1 MEERQRH
8 REVLAINRAI
18 AGARGHE
25 EVLRLV
31 VERSVAITGAIAGLL
46 LLEGADGRARVVR
59 SAGLDQARAAAVA
72 IPLSEHLDEE
82 LCAQLGL
89 EAGEGFVGVPVIGEA
104 GLKGVLAVYFHPPQ
118 EARRES
124 DEEVLS
130 ALADQAAIALERA
143 DRLQALETSERRFRA
158 LADEAPV
165 GIFQADPM
173 GHSVYLNHLGREM
186 SGQPPT
192 GALSTNWHHSIHPED
207 RERVVLE
214 WRVAAAQGRS
224 SSSEYRLLGPD
235 GRPVLVRAYARALR
249 DVQDQ
254 VTGYIGVIVDVRET
268 RALRTH
274 VALAA
279 RLATIG
285 SLVTESLPEVEG
297 SAAGLHT
304 LQVRALAAAQAA
316 RKRLHGEGPLDRA
329 AVTRALDETVQ
340 LLARAQEVTDRIAG
354 LIKGLSTSASAELG
368 EARIR
373 LRLHDVVS
381 QAIHWLPASV
391 MEAAAIKIEDKG
403 APEIKASAFQIE
415 QVVVNLVSNATR
427 AARAFERSKVVI
439 RLGPGA
445 PGMARLEVVDRGSG
459 IDPRSLE
466 RLFEQQPGG
475 AAAPGDGAGL
485 GLALSHAIVTA
496 HGGSLTVVSAPG
508 RGSTFRVE
516 LPAA

>member
-1 MEERQRH
+1 LQDRERH

-31 VERSVAITGAIAGLL
+31 VERSVAIAGAGAGLL
-46 LLEGADGRARVVR
+46 LLEGPDGLARVAR
-59 SAGLDQARAAAVA
+59 SVGLDPARAAAVA
-72 IPLSEHLDEE
+72 VPLNERIGGE
-82 LCAQLGL
+82 LCALLGL
-89 EAGEGFVGVPVIGEA
+89 EACDGFLGVPVIGEA
-104 GLKGVLAVYFHPPQ
+104 GLKGVLAVYFPPPL
-118 EARRES
+118 AAGREF
-124 DEEVLS
+124 DEEILS
-130 ALADQAAIALERA
+130 AFADQAAIALERVG
-143 DRLQALETSERRFRA
+143 RIRALEASERRFRA

-165 GIFQADPM
+165 GIFQADAA
-173 GHSVYLNHLGREM
+173 GCNVYLNRLGREM
-186 SGQPPT
+186 SGQPPS
-192 GALSTNWHHSIHPED
+192 GAIGTDWHQSIHPED
-207 RERVVLE
+207 RERVALE

-235 GRPVLVRAYARALR
+235 GRPVLVRSYAKALR
-249 DVQDQ
+249 DEQEQ
-254 VTGYIGVIVDVRET
+254 VTGYIGVTVDVTET

-279 RLATIG
+279 RLASIG
-285 SLVTESLPEVEG
+285 SLVTDSLPEVDG
-297 SAAGLHT
+297 SAAGLHA

-316 RKRLHGEGPLDRA
+316 RKRLHGDGPLDRA
-329 AVTRALDETVQ
+329 AVTRALDEAVQ
-340 LLARAQEVTDRIAG
+340 LLARAQEATDRIAG
-354 LIKGLSTSASAELG
+354 LVKGLSAVASTELG

-381 QAIHWLPASV
+381 QAIHWLPANV
-391 MEAAAIKIEDKG
+391 LEVAAIKIEDKG

-439 RLGPGA
+439 RLGPGS

-466 RLFEQQPGG
+466 RLFEQPAR

-496 HGGSLTVVSAPG
+496 HGGTLTVLSVPG